1 METATASANPYSRS
15 AYNGAIKSPLLT
27 LKGYHNHTNS
37 MPANLNELGIPNA
50 LHQISESHFSPLP
63 PQPPLVNCPQSQ
75 PIVNGSSTLNSSWP
89 VSPATNGTNG
99 YLSANPPS
107 NNLSHSTGNLQTA
120 NGYYANTNN
129 GIATATGPLPPPPI
143 VSNGSAPN
151 LNLNNDN
158 SGIISKTLNCTLF
171 VNLLI
176 IKYCSHIFQHTFI
189 YLSADLFDFC
199 A

>member
-15 AYNGAIKSPLLT
+15 AYNGAIKSQLLT
-27 LKGYHNHTNS
+27 LKCYHNHTNS
-37 MPANLNELGIPNA
+37 MPANLNELGIPNT
-50 LHQISESHFSPLP
+50 HQNGESHFSLP
-63 PQPPLVNCPQSQ
+63 PQPPLVNCPQPQ
-75 PIVNGSSTLNSSWP
+75 TIVNDSSTLIAPWP

-120 NGYYANTNN
+120 NGYYANTSN

-151 LNLNNDN
+151 LNSNNDN
-158 SGIISKTLNCTLF
+158 SGIIGKALSK
-171 VNLLI
+171 I
-176 IKYCSHIFQHTFI
+176 
-189 YLSADLFDFC
+189 
-199 A
+199 